1 MNVAVEGDR
10 QQQHAAL
17 DHVLR
22 LNVEAKTRTLME
34 QKRDEVVT
42 FIRE

>member
-1 MNVAVEGDR
+1 MNDQASLTEP
-10 QQQHAAL
+10 L
-17 DHVLR
+17 LC
-22 LNVEAKTRTLME
+22 LNIEVKPRPLME